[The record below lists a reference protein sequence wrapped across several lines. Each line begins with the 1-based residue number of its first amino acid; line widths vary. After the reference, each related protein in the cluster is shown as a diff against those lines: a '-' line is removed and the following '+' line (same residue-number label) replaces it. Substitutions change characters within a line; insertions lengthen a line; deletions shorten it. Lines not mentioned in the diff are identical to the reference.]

1 MERKSSK
8 SNYKKIVLYLVIVV
22 AIIYILYTIYL
33 LIKQPTSTFTVE
45 EGKLYQEETNIG
57 YVIRDEKVVKG
68 ENYKNGMEQIK
79 SEGERAAVNENIF
92 RYYSSNEESL
102 KQNLKEGFYRSTKD
116 EMVFVEFWRFNTFF
130 KNKWKN
136 FEDFLKRPLSVQ
148 AEIKWR
154 NKLFGTYN
162 LSPIIILENILP
174 SRYEVIAKSEIYH
187 DNQEVLVEI

>member
-1 MERKSSK
+1 YSHFK
-8 SNYKKIVLYLVIVV
+8 N
-22 AIIYILYTIYL
+22 AYTRFSL
-33 LIKQPTSTFTVE
+33 DE
-45 EGKLYQEETNIG
+45 EN
-57 YVIRDEKVVKG
+57 
-68 ENYKNGMEQIK
+68 
-79 SEGERAAVNENIF
+79 
-92 RYYSSNEESL
+92 L

-116 EMVFVEFWRFNTFF
+116 EIVLVEFWRFNAFF

-136 FEDFLKRPLSVQ
+136 FEDFLKKPLNVQ

-187 DNQEVLVEI
+187 DNQEVLVKI